1 MKLQTSGVLGTSYAI
16 AKLAPKRAEKD
27 VVEVMEALGFSGSRD
42 NSRNKDVCIGC
53 VRKAKYKRD
62 GAALAGM
69 VNLTWF
75 GYYRPKL

>member
-1 MKLQTSGVLGTSYAI
+1 MARVADPRQRGSYD
-16 AKLAPKRAEKD
+16 AEKD